1 MKKFYYSIIALV
13 IVLLQACTNE
23 TELIFDESASAR
35 MANTLKEYKQLLVS
49 SPGGWVADYYPH
61 ASRDYGGYKLLFRFT
76 EEQATVK
83 SEVKS
88 QLLTV
93 DESTSLYSLGEDMG
107 PTLNFDTYNEILNFF
122 SDPALNVGGGTGF
135 GYEGDYEFVF
145 ISGNASEIIL
155 RGKKT
160 KNTIRL
166 TPFPATTTWQEY
178 CDGVQAIKDAFL
190 APSYNMTVNG
200 KAVTSITK
208 PSAAYNRFVIS
219 YEENK
224 EAVSTKMAYVVTPT
238 GIRFYEPLTIDG
250 ITMQEFTF
258 NKTSEQMESADGK
271 IIISLVFPPLV
282 ETFVNSLTSTRWY
295 LSSIEMG
302 SGFST
307 SFETVK
313 SQIASNIGE
322 QLAYSW
328 IGASIS
334 TSTPS
339 FSFGS
344 YDGSQVWYGSI
355 LFDVTK
361 VEGQES
367 QIEIVVNGT
376 SEVNGS
382 WYISNAPA
390 LGTFINSIGG
400 KYNVTTTDSPRN
412 ISNVTL
418 TDPADSNRRLTLT
431 LDEVEFP

>member
-1 MKKFYYSIIALV
+1 MKKFYYSIIVLV
-13 IVLLQACTNE
+13 IMLLQACTNE

-35 MANTLKEYKQLLVS
+35 MANTLKEYEQLLVS
-49 SPGGWVADYYPH
+49 SPNGWLVDYYPQ
-61 ASRDYGGYKLLFRFT
+61 ASRDYGGYQLFFRFA
-76 EEQATVK
+76 EGKATVK

-88 QLLTV
+88 SLLTV
-93 DESTSLYSLGEDMG
+93 DESTSSYSLGEDMG
-107 PTLNFDTYNEILNFF
+107 PTLNFDTYNETLNFF
-122 SDPALNVGGGTGF
+122 SDPALNVGGGAGF

-145 ISGNASEIIL
+145 ISGDASEIIL

-178 CDGVQAIKDAFL
+178 CDGVQDIKDAFS
-190 APSYNMTVNG
+190 APSYSMTVNG

-219 YEENK
+219 YEEDK
-224 EAVSTKMAYVVTPT
+224 EAVSSKMAYVVSPT

-250 ITMQEFTF
+250 VTMQEFTF
-258 NKTSEQMESADGK
+258 NKTSEQMVSADGK
-271 IIISLVFPPLV
+271 VVISLVFSV
-282 ETFVNSLTSTRWY
+282 EDIFVNSLSSSRWY
-295 LSSIEMG
+295 LSSTKMG

-307 SFETVK
+307 SFATVK

-355 LFDVTK
+355 LFDVTE

-367 QIEIVVNGT
+367 QIEIVVKGT

-382 WYISNAPA
+382 WYISNGAPA
-390 LGTFINSIGG
+390 LGTFINSLGG

-412 ISNVTL
+412 ISSVTL
-418 TDPADSNRRLTLT
+418 ADPANSNRWLTLT
-431 LDEVEFP
+431 LDEVVFP